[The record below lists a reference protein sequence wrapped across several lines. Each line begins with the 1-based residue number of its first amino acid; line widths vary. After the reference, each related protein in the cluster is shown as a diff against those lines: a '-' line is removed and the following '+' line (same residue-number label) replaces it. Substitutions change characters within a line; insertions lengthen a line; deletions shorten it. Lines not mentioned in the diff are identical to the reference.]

1 MNQDSIRDLIARSCL
16 ALDEE
21 RFTDY
26 LDLCGD
32 AYRYRILAY
41 STEIAREMTWLDA
54 NKGELKAMFE
64 MIPQHVRMQGRMRRH
79 VSVYTVEPIL
89 DGSMAVR
96 SSLVVHFTNL
106 EGETSV
112 FAVGEFRDVVDE
124 GASGARL
131 RSRDVFL
138 DTRVLGAGS
147 HMPI

>member
-21 RFTDY
+21 RFADY
-26 LDLCGD
+26 LDLCSD
-32 AYRYRILAY
+32 AYQYRILAY

-54 NKGELKAMFE
+54 NKGELKAMFD
-64 MIPQHVRMQGRMRRH
+64 MVPQHVRMQGRMRRH
-79 VSVYTVEPIL
+79 VSVYTITPGPEGLV
-89 DGSMAVR
+89 AVR

-112 FAVGEFRDVVDE
+112 FAVGEFRDAVGE
-124 GASGARL
+124 GAAGAQL
-131 RSRDVFL
+131 RARDVFL